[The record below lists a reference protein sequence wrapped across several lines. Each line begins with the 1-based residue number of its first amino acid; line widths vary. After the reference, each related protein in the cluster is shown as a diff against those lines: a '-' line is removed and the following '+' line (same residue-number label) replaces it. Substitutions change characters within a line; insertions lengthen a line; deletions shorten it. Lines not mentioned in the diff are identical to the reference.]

1 MVLFVLLIDVLYVMG
16 RYSCMESGCWQRIN
30 FFMNFDCCRLIFKCN
45 GTMFRYWKRGWA
57 DSNFPFKSIIFTAL
71 LRLLSILIKCFFSA
85 PPPAVPVRSH
95 AFSTVFQFL
104 CLPWYLSFKYVFS
117 NWGYYQSRHLN
128 ILQNLFAEVSHL

>member
-1 MVLFVLLIDVLYVMG
+1 MYCMWWVDILVWNLGADKESTFSWTLTAVDWYLSVTVRCSGIEKGAELIQISL
-16 RYSCMESGCWQRIN
+16 N
-30 FFMNFDCCRLIFKCN
+30 
-45 GTMFRYWKRGWA
+45 
-57 DSNFPFKSIIFTAL
+57 SIIFTAL

-85 PPPAVPVRSH
+85 PPQAVPVRSH
-95 AFSTVFQFL
+95 VFSTVFQLL